1 MSDTTR
7 KLNISVEIFDD
18 TTKEEF
24 ETAMV
29 NALNGI
35 SFLYDIEEVK
45 ETKDMLW
52 VCEYT
57 ENDTNP
63 DIPIEQRPF
72 VFMGSDDF
80 DKAREK
86 ADSIVSKYFE
96 NVGFQVYSVSE
107 EEMDLMD
114 AENLYDQA
122 DPDLSEQEALD
133 YLEAQIEDKDR

>member
-29 NALNGI
+29 NALNSI

-45 ETKDMLW
+45 ETGDKLW

-63 DIPIEQRPF
+63 DVPREQSPF

-96 NVGFQVYSVSE
+96 NVGFQVHSVSE
-107 EEMDLMD
+107 EEMDF
-114 AENLYDQA
+114 LYDQA